1 MEGLAAATNGQRQQP
16 GPVGHVLS
24 VLGIWL
30 VLSGF
35 GFSAIAGEARRS
47 RIEAVR
53 ETVRGKNRSDYK
65 VLI

>member
-1 MEGLAAATNGQRQQP
+1 MEGLAAATNGNGP
-16 GPVGHVLS
+16 GRTVRS
-24 VLGIWL
+24 VLGIRL

-35 GFSAIAGEARRS
+35 GFSAIAEEVRRS